1 MCVGYETCTL
11 MMRDVLRARMCAK
24 APMSLPT
31 FSALI
36 FDPGPGS
43 SSEIVAS
50 ARTAPRCYPSRIHT
64 PSTMSRNGNLVFI
77 SRNPA
82 CATPAI
88 FEKNMR
94 THTELLGGVYVEHP
108 AVDYQQKHNN
118 RTLRGFWLRK
128 INRSLFMNAPKYKSY
143 LLVVLLCVY
152 T

>member
-1 MCVGYETCTL
+1 MRET
-11 MMRDVLRARMCAK
+11 
-24 APMSLPT
+24 PMFLHT
-31 FSALI
+31 FSVLI

-43 SSEIVAS
+43 TSEIVAS

-118 RTLRGFWLRK
+118 RTLRGFWLLK
-128 INRSLFMNAPKYKSY
+128 INVTFCCRSCSVLAPKNKPHPFNGHPAQK
-143 LLVVLLCVY
+143 
-152 T
+152 